1 LNGGEFNVKTY
12 PVVELLGDGIG
23 AELSVAVHALAEKS
37 LPCAIEWRQVDLGE
51 QNRTK
56 RGMALYDEAVHAIEE
71 TGVALKYPT
80 ATVKESPNQ
89 VLRKKLNLQVI
100 HRPVQTIPGIPT
112 HFKAD
117 VDLDVVRIAT
127 GGTYDDPGQVI
138 GTEAAVSLR
147 IVEKEPCRQ
156 AAIYA
161 FELARKTKKSVTSSS
176 KHTIQ
181 KVTDGLFE
189 SVVREVAKDYPD
201 VPHRVELF
209 DALLAK
215 LCLKPQNFQIVLV
228 LNEYGDFLS
237 DMACG
242 LIGSLGIG
250 ASGNY
255 SFDKDRKIRVGMYD
269 ASHGTA
275 PDIAGQG
282 KANPTAIFLAFAL
295 LLYHRGEVKA
305 ASAIKNTC
313 LELLKEGRSTPD
325 VGGKLTT
332 SEYTSAVAERVKAKL
347 ADPNWT
353 SRTLR
358 FNKGQV

>member
-1 LNGGEFNVKTY
+1 MAAKSY
-12 PVVELLGDGIG
+12 AAVELLGDGIG
-23 AELSVAVHALAEKS
+23 PELSKAVHILAEKA
-37 LPCAIEWRQVDLGE
+37 LPFQIDWRPIDISTA
-51 QNRTK
+51 NREK
-56 RGMALYDEAVHAIEE
+56 RGAALYDEAVKAIEQC
-71 TGVALKYPT
+71 GVALKHPT

-89 VLRKKLNLQVI
+89 VLRKRLNLQVI

-112 HFKAD
+112 NFKAE

-127 GGTYDDPGQVI
+127 GGTYDDPGQLI

-147 IVEKEPCRQ
+147 IIEKEPCRQ

-181 KVTDGLFE
+181 KVTDGLFK

-201 VPHRVELF
+201 VTHRVELF

-215 LCLKPQNFQIVLV
+215 LVLKPANFQICLV

-255 SFDKDRKIRVGMYD
+255 SFDKDRRIRVGMYD

-282 KANPTAIFLAFAL
+282 KANPTAIFLAFSL
-295 LLYHRGEVKA
+295 LLYHRGEVRV
-305 ASAIKNTC
+305 ASALKNSA
-313 LELLKEGRSTPD
+313 LELLKEGVCTPD

-332 SEYTSAVAERVKAKL
+332 LQFADAVGERAKAKVINPEWSSKTVRL
-347 ADPNWT
+347 H
-353 SRTLR
+353 
-358 FNKGQV
+358 KGQV

>member
-1 LNGGEFNVKTY
+1 MKHY
-12 PVVELLGDGIG
+12 RVVELLGDGIG
-23 AELSVAVHALAEKS
+23 PELSQAVHRLADKLPVKVDWDPIDLSVEAREKGGKG
-37 LPCAIEWRQVDLGE
+37 LYDRAVAAIEDV
-51 QNRTK
+51 
-56 RGMALYDEAVHAIEE
+56 
-71 TGVALKYPT
+71 GVALKHPT

-89 VLRKKLNLQVI
+89 VLRKRLNLQVI

-112 HFKAD
+112 NFTAP

-127 GGTYDDPGQVI
+127 GGTYDDPGQLI

-147 IVEKEPCRQ
+147 IIEKEPCRQ
-156 AAIYA
+156 AAIFA

-189 SVVREVAKDYPD
+189 SVVKEVAKDYPD
-201 VPHRVELF
+201 VPHKVELF

-215 LCLKPQNFQIVLV
+215 LVLKPQSFQIVLV

-255 SFDKDRKIRVGMYD
+255 SFKSGPAGAERRIRVGLYD

-275 PDIAGQG
+275 PDIVGQG
-282 KANPTAIFLAFAL
+282 KANPTAIFLAFSL
-295 LLYHRGEVKA
+295 LLYHLGEVKV
-305 ASAIKNTC
+305 ASAIKNSA
-313 LELLKEGRSTPD
+313 LELLNERICTPD

-332 SEYTSAVAERVKAKL
+332 TEFTDEVARRVEKKL
-347 ADPNWT
+347 IDPQWT
-353 SRTLR
+353 SKTVKLHLD
-358 FNKGQV
+358 KLGQV